1 LGSGEQWELPSIWS
15 SGLEHLPAA
24 GNGWDCK
31 PPLRPHSFRTHD
43 LATWSRENPQELG
56 DFSSASKLWCEDFK
70 QGRFSEGAG
79 RGREKEVVLTRPLV
93 QPIIKVKICK
103 IQT

>member
-1 LGSGEQWELPSIWS
+1 MVGTASHRSDPTASGPTTS
-15 SGLEHLPAA
+15 
-24 GNGWDCK
+24 
-31 PPLRPHSFRTHD
+31 
-43 LATWSRENPQELG
+43 ATWSRENPQELG